1 MSTRWLT
8 VLLVALV
15 GLAGCAPM
23 DYPVPPEVTLV
34 DLRPLDVSLFEQRM
48 AVELRIRNANDTAM
62 EVTGLRFA
70 LDVNGH
76 AFAKGTSDRSVVVPR
91 LADATTEGVAAVATT
106 DLIRQVMDAP
116 EASGLRYRIT
126 GTMFLSGHRSLG
138 FEQDGDFT
146 PPAKGN

>member
-91 LADATTEGVAAVATT
+91 LADATT